1 MNNIQLKLIS
11 AFLLTTLIA
20 TSGMF
25 AFMQW
30 SFDRGFLNYV
40 NSQELVKLAPL
51 TDELG
56 KLYTKHGSWE
66 FIIDSRR
73 LWRDL
78 HREYILNEDPSIK
91 SKRDNRPPPPF
102 GRPPRDKLPP
112 EGRQILERISL
123 FDDEQNKIIGRRLRD
138 NTSVDNNQPSLT
150 QKIISNGVVVG
161 YLQLA
166 PSKLLQ
172 NQLDL
177 GFVASQTKTFAMIS
191 AAMLLLSLLISIPLA
206 RQLVR
211 PILKLLSST
220 KSLIAGNYNIDTK
233 SSSSDEMGQLSNN
246 FNQLAKTLRANEN
259 SRKQWVSDISHEL
272 RTPIAVIKGQIEAMI
287 DGIRPNDKDS
297 LKQLNNN
304 INQLGNLVNDLYQLA
319 LSDQGSLSYRKEK
332 IQLIPVITQIINDF
346 DTEFQHQGIA
356 IKLINSAKE
365 TDMVFADPS
374 RLQHL
379 FANFL
384 TNTLRYTDA
393 PGELTIRLSAT
404 TDTIKF
410 ELNDS
415 SPGVSDTDLL
425 QLFDRLFRAEKSRNR
440 ADGGAGLGLSLCK
453 NIVQAHNGS
462 IAATQ
467 SNLGGLCIVIK
478 LPLVT

>member
-1 MNNIQLKLIS
+1 MNSIQLKLIS

-20 TSGMF
+20 TAGMF

-40 NSQELVKLAPL
+40 NSQELAKLTPL
-51 TDELG
+51 IDELG
-56 KLYTKHGSWE
+56 ELYAKQDSWE
-66 FIIDSRR
+66 FIQNDRR
-73 LWRDL
+73 VWRGL
-78 HREYILNEDPSIK
+78 HRKYILNDDLKFQSNDYRRQ
-91 SKRDNRPPPPF
+91 SPPPPF
-102 GRPPRDKLPP
+102 TGKIVQPGGREL
-112 EGRQILERISL
+112 LERISL
-123 FDDEQNKIIGRRLRD
+123 LDDKRHKVIGRPLLD
-138 NTSVDNNQPSLT
+138 KTSGNSHHLPIT
-150 QKIISNGVVVG
+150 QEITSEGVVIG

-166 PSKLLQ
+166 PSKSLQ

-177 GFVASQTKTFAMIS
+177 GFAASQTKTFALIS
-191 AAMLLLSLLISIPLA
+191 AAMLALSLLISIPLS

-220 KSLIAGNYNIDTK
+220 KSLSAGNYNVDTK
-233 SSSSDEMGQLSNN
+233 SSSKDELGQLSNN
-246 FNQLAKTLRANEN
+246 FNQLAKTLRANES

-272 RTPIAVIKGQIEAMI
+272 RTPIAVLKGQIEAMI
-287 DGIRPNDKDS
+287 DGIRPSDKDS

-304 INQLGNLVNDLYQLA
+304 IDQLGKLVNDLYQLS
-319 LSDQGSLSYRKEK
+319 LSDQGSLNYRKEN
-332 IQLIPVITQIINDF
+332 IQFAPVVTQAISDF
-346 DTEFQHQGIA
+346 DTEFEHKGIA

-365 TDMVFADPS
+365 TDMVFADTS
-374 RLQHL
+374 RLQQL
-379 FANFL
+379 LANLL

-404 TDTIKF
+404 TDTIQL

-415 SPGVSDTDLL
+415 SPGVSDTDLP

-453 NIVQAHNGS
+453 NIVQAHDGS
-462 IAATQ
+462 IIATQ
-467 SNLGGLCIVIK
+467 SNLGGLRIVIK